1 MRRDSLTG
9 DRLGCFNLTLKGHAE
24 CVRFVKGFGV
34 PLLVL
39 GGGGYTI
46 RNVAR
51 CWTYE
56 TSVLLETP
64 ISDEIP
70 YNDYFEYFAPD
81 FKLHLTPSPSMENQ
95 NTRESLEQSK
105 VQLLEQLSVLQGA
118 PSVEMQEVPPSWTHE
133 VDEEDSAD
141 PDVRQP
147 GRDRTGAER
156 HAHGPGAPRQETGR
170 RRARVFQLAGCARG
184 PHGTDLPRVL
194 SRHSPKKKLVIR
206 RAVTCASC
214 SS

>member
-1 MRRDSLTG
+1 MDVYRPTAIVLQCGADSLTG

-105 VQLLEQLSVLQGA
+105 VQLLEQLSALQGA

-156 HAHGPGAPRQETGR
+156 HAHEAEYY
-170 RRARVFQLAGCARG
+170 
-184 PHGTDLPRVL
+184 D
-194 SRHSPKKKLVIR
+194 S
-206 RAVTCASC
+206 
-214 SS
+214 